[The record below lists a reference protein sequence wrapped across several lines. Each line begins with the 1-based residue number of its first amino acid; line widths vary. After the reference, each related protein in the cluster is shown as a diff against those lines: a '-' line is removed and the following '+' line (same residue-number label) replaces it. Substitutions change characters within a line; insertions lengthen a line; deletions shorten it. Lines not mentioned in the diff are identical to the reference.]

1 MTVAKTI
8 AIVGAGHNGL
18 TAAAYLAQA
27 GYKVDVF
34 EKRDSLGGLCVTEK
48 PFAAYGSEV
57 KISTVASYFGM
68 LRKEIVQELNLEEHG
83 LKPYLTDPIEIVL
96 LEGGQFSFTPRDG
109 GEARAEI
116 ASLTGEDKEG
126 WQRFWG
132 DIQTAATL
140 IYPHYL
146 KSDLTQKQVLSILL
160 EAKLDKIAAHI
171 FDGSLLD
178 LLKHYVKSE
187 DLVAVAATCTP
198 GFVNVVGS
206 VFGCIHHGTA
216 ETKGEFGAW
225 GQVYGGMGE
234 ITQALAKVAQAHG
247 AVLHT
252 GHGVSRL
259 VSEAGRIA
267 AVEFENG
274 TKKIFDI
281 VIANCDSY
289 IVFEKLLDKQSAT
302 ETIRHYLSENRPTVS
317 AAKLHFLLKAL
328 PTFTTLKKID
338 HNHKGVIVI
347 APPLS
352 AVKQASQTVPGG
364 VMPERLMLTM
374 AFPTLEDPS
383 MADKHAAQSSK
394 HVLTVDVHYVPAH
407 IGGKAWSRVDDD
419 RLLEMTIV
427 AIEAQCPEIR
437 QLIEQSYVVSPRVLA
452 EAFNLASL
460 SCWHMPMTPQYLFE
474 KRSLPA
480 CAPYETPFDNL
491 YLCGAGTYPGGN
503 VTAANGHNVAK
514 HILALATNS
523 ASQTQ
528 SPEVQCQL
536 QA

>member
-1 MTVAKTI
+1 MTAAKTI

-34 EKRDSLGGLCVTEK
+34 EKRNSLGGLCVTEK
-48 PFAAYGSEV
+48 PFAAFGSEIKV
-57 KISTVASYFGM
+57 STVASYFGM
-68 LRKEIVQELNLEEHG
+68 VRKEIVQELSLEEHG

-96 LEGGQFSFTPRDG
+96 LDGGQFSFTPRDG

-116 ASLTGEDKEG
+116 ASLTGADKEG

-132 DIQTAATL
+132 DMQKAAAL
-140 IYPHYL
+140 IYPRYL
-146 KSDLTQKQVLSILL
+146 KSDLTQKQVVSLLL

-171 FDGSLLD
+171 FEGSLLD
-178 LLKHYVKSE
+178 LLKHYIQSE
-187 DLVAVAATCTP
+187 DLMAVAATCTP

-247 AVLHT
+247 ATLHT
-252 GHGVSRL
+252 SHGVSRL
-259 VSEAGRIA
+259 VVEAGRIA

-274 TKKIFDI
+274 EKKSFDI

-289 IVFEKLLDKQSAT
+289 ILFEKLLDKQPAT
-302 ETIRHYLSENRPTVS
+302 EAIRHYLSENRPKVS

-328 PTFTTLKKID
+328 PTFTTLKQID
-338 HNHKGVIVI
+338 HNHKGVIVV

-352 AVKQASQTVPGG
+352 AVKQASHTVPGG
-364 VMPERLMLTM
+364 NMPERLMLTM

-383 MADKHAAQSSK
+383 MADNRAEHSGK
-394 HVLTVDVHYVPAH
+394 HVLTVDVHYVPAQ
-407 IGGKAWSRVDDD
+407 IDGKAWSQADDEQ
-419 RLLEMTIV
+419 LLELTIA
-427 AIEAQCPEIR
+427 AIEGQCPEIR

-474 KRSLPA
+474 KRSLPD

-514 HILALATNS
+514 HILALNS
-523 ASQTQ
+523 ASQAR